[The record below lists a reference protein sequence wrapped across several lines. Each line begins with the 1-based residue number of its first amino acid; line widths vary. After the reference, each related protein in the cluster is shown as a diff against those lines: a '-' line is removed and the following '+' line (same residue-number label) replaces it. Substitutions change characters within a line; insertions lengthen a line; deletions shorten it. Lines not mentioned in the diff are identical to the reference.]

1 MRAVTNRERLRRLAI
16 SRCAEC
22 LALID
27 LPVTDEQR
35 RAAAEHLG
43 RTDLLPEPQQ
53 GLELEAPQK
62 NAA

>member
-1 MRAVTNRERLRRLAI
+1 
-16 SRCAEC
+16 

-53 GLELEAPQK
+53 EIELDAPQK
-62 NAA
+62 SAA